1 MAASTSVAVCV
12 VTAAGRCH
20 ASMQWRCRAARGCP
34 QAPAVASHV
43 GTRSDAVPLR
53 TALPCDRAAFC
64 RTAFTAPARPGYV
77 VSVCMS
83 VCLVCL
89 SCLSVRLSVCLSVW
103 AVPSTP
109 VRGCMP
115 VEPRLYVPRRLLHV
129 HRRQSD
135 PPCLVPA
142 PWPSHSVTASATPDQ
157 RQCVCATPMTD

>member
-89 SCLSVRLSVCLSVW
+89 SCLSVRLSVCLYVW

-115 VEPRLYVPRRLLHV
+115 VEPRLYRDDYCTCTAASPIRPAWCLRPAAGPRIRSRPRRHLTNG
-129 HRRQSD
+129 S
-135 PPCLVPA
+135 A
-142 PWPSHSVTASATPDQ
+142 SV
-157 RQCVCATPMTD
+157 RLR